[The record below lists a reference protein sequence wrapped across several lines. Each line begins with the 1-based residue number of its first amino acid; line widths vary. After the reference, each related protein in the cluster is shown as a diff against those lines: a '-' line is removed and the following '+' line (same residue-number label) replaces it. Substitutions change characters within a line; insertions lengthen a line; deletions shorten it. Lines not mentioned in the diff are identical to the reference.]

1 MSYYLTWAL
10 LITTAGL
17 YGLDYCRPTL
27 YYLYYSIN
35 VIRIKDK
42 TGIVQESMF
51 SYILNNTGDVSMK
64 DGVKDWDSF
73 EEF

>member
-1 MSYYLTWAL
+1 MVQ
-10 LITTAGL
+10 ITVGL
-17 YGLDYCRPTL
+17 HYIIFIILSML
-27 YYLYYSIN
+27 
-35 VIRIKDK
+35 KDK